1 MDNVYV
7 LKFGGNAISG
17 QATLERFCKEIK
29 MLIDQGAK
37 IVLIHGGGPEINEAL
52 ENKGIVPKKVCG
64 FRLTDDAT
72 MEVVEDTL
80 RSINVN
86 VVNTMKKAG
95 INALGIP
102 GYFLTEGK
110 KKDPVKVVEDG
121 KEILVDLILAGDVVS
136 TDCEA
141 VEDLLASGITP
152 VVYPVGAD
160 KNGKH
165 LNINADTMAA
175 GIAAGIKC
183 KEMIQIT
190 DVPGIL
196 LDIKDPTSLQSQLS
210 LKEVDELIEKG
221 IINGGMIPKVEACR
235 NALDAGVGKVRMVN
249 GKDEHSIVS
258 DIMTAEKHG
267 TVITR

>member
-1 MDNVYV
+1 MNNVYV

-17 QATLERFCKEIK
+17 QDTLVRFCKEIK
-29 MLIDQGAK
+29 TLIDQNAK
-37 IVLIHGGGPEINEAL
+37 IILIHGGGPEINEAL

-64 FRLTDDAT
+64 FRVTDDAT

-80 RSINVN
+80 RSINMN
-86 VVNTMKKAG
+86 VVSTMVDAG
-95 INALGIP
+95 IEAVGIP
-102 GYFLTEGK
+102 GYFVTLGK
-110 KKDPVKVVEDG
+110 KKDPVKTVENG
-121 KEILVDLILAGDVVS
+121 KEIEVDLIRAGDVVS
-136 TDCEA
+136 TDVA
-141 VEDLLASGITP
+141 TIKDLLAKGITP

-160 KNGKH
+160 KDGKH

-196 LDIKDPTSLQSQLS
+196 LDIKNPDSLQNQLTLS
-210 LKEVDELIEKG
+210 EVDDLISKG
-221 IINGGMIPKVEACR
+221 IICGGMIPKVEACR
-235 NALDAGVGKVRMVN
+235 DALEAGVGKVRMVN

-258 DIMTAEKHG
+258 DILTAEKHG
-267 TVITR
+267 TVITK